1 MGDKMRTL
9 GDMLILV
16 RVFPL
21 PSVGIIYIYFMGYWR
36 DHHIYIHVYMGI
48 WYTLIGLLMK
58 ILCDILGVYPTK
70 YGIVRKKGMCKH
82 T

>member
-21 PSVGIIYIYFMGYWR
+21 PSVGIIYIYILWDIDGTI
-36 DHHIYIHVYMGI
+36 IYI
-48 WYTLIGLLMK
+48 YTYTWGY
-58 ILCDILGVYPTK
+58 DI
-70 YGIVRKKGMCKH
+70 H
-82 T
+82 